1 MNKEPHPGCLWTVE
15 QKHSNSIQNCG
26 GEQVIFFAVRQ
37 EQRPLSPHTAIG
49 RNLIH
54 SNFYRL
60 IRFIL
65 PGSWSHSSSYLT
77 GSGHTLR
84 NPRMATQRDN
94 ESTQSYHSS
103 GHSGAGLTRPDQQL
117 SKSNAENALTRNIK
131 FEQSATT
138 LSSKTLYSTLQ
149 YASKTG
155 VGKPSGSN

>member
-1 MNKEPHPGCLWTVE
+1 MPLDCGTETFKLHTELWGWTSDIFCCKTRTKTPFPPHG
-15 QKHSNSIQNCG
+15 H
-26 GEQVIFFAVRQ
+26 RQ
-37 EQRPLSPHTAIG
+37 EFDSF
-49 RNLIH
+49 
-54 SNFYRL
+54 NFYRL

-94 ESTQSYHSS
+94 ESTQSYHSC